1 MITLYSGGTPNVAK
15 VLLMLCETG
24 LAFGLHPVDV
34 TAEQQFAP
42 EFVALNPNSKIPVI
56 VDSDGPGGA
65 PHTVF
70 ESGAI
75 LLYLAEKTG
84 QFLPSEAAARS
95 RVMQWLMFQMASIGP
110 MFGQALHF
118 RYAATGCN
126 EGANDYAV
134 HRYLTEVKRQYGV
147 LERRLSAGAFLGDD
161 YSIADM
167 AAYPWVGRYAKQLGV
182 SLDDY
187 PGVAAWVARLR
198 ERPEVARCDAL
209 VKDILRSTRDSLKM
223 AQPDS
228 LDRFYGRG
236 RYRTA

>member
-24 LAFGLHPVDV
+24 LAFELHPIDV

-56 VDSDGPGGA
+56 VDHDGPGGA

-75 LLYLAEKTG
+75 LFYLAEKTG
-84 QFLPSEAAARS
+84 RFLPTELAARS

-110 MFGQALHF
+110 MFGQAIHF
-118 RYAATGCN
+118 SYAALGEN
-126 EGANDYAV
+126 EYAL

-167 AAYPWVGRYAKQLGV
+167 AAYPWVGRYAKQLGIA
-182 SLDDY
+182 LDEY
-187 PGVAAWVARLR
+187 PGVAAWVERLR
-198 ERPEVARCDAL
+198 ERPEVARADAM
-209 VKDILRSTRDSLKM
+209 VKDILRSQRDSLKTGK
-223 AQPDS
+223 PDS